1 MRARQSRGSHAT
13 TIARTDLGF
22 LTMGE
27 QVRDIHGG
35 ECRIGDKCALGVA
48 RIDREGDRGLIQP

>member
-1 MRARQSRGSHAT
+1 
-13 TIARTDLGF
+13 
-22 LTMGE
+22 MGE